1 MLKLIPKV
9 IQVIYCFFKA
19 FSKKC
24 KVVYISRQSD
34 NISLDFSLLYKKIG
48 ELAPD
53 VQQVVLAKKLEGG
66 MINKIRYC
74 FHVLQQ
80 MYHISTSKV
89 VVLDGYCIAA
99 SVLHHKKGTT
109 IIQIWHALGAIKKF
123 GYQALDTSEGSSSSL
138 AEAMHMHANYNYV
151 FCASR
156 ETAKLFAEAF
166 NTPLENFEILGM
178 PRVDYILENPDRNDE
193 ILSAHPEY
201 AGKKTILYIPTFR
214 KKETLNLEPLINAV
228 DTSRYNL
235 IIKPH
240 PLDTTVVAPQFL
252 MELKYGTYDLMKFAD
267 YIITDYSA
275 TSLEASLLGKPVF
288 FYLYDYETYV
298 DARGLNIDPFREMP
312 GASSRD
318 IKTIVEII
326 ENDSYDYKEL
336 QNFRSKYV
344 ETSGFS
350 NTERIAQ
357 QIISLTNS

>member
-1 MLKLIPKV
+1 MIKFVLKV
-9 IQVIYCFFKA
+9 IQLIYCVFKA
-19 FSKKC
+19 FPVKC
-24 KVVYISRQSD
+24 KVTYISRQS
-34 NISLDFSLLYKKIG
+34 NQMSLDFLLLYKKM
-48 ELAPD
+48 EQLAPQ
-53 VQQVVLAKKLEGG
+53 VQQVVLTKKLESGL
-66 MINKIRYC
+66 INKLRYC
-74 FHVLQQ
+74 FHVLAQ
-80 MYHISTSKV
+80 MYHIATSKV
-89 VVLDGYCIAA
+89 VILDGYCIAA
-99 SVLHHKKGTT
+99 SVLHHKKETT

-138 AEAMHMHANYNYV
+138 AETMHMHANYDYV

-156 ETAKLFAEAF
+156 NTAKLFSEAF
-166 NTPLENFEILGM
+166 NTPLEKFEVLGM
-178 PRVDYILENPDRNDE
+178 PRVDYILENPDRNEE
-193 ILSAHPEY
+193 IHRDHPEY

-214 KKETLNLEPLINAV
+214 KKETLKLDELIRSV
-228 DTSRYNL
+228 DTQNYNL

-240 PLDTTVVAPQFL
+240 PLDSTVIDPKFL
-252 MELKYGTYDLMKFAD
+252 VEPKYGTYDLMKFAD